1 MMVDLVQSLSEE
13 RVVAVV
19 RRMRESVFP
28 AVLDALVSG
37 GIRTIEV
44 TMDGESA
51 VEQIRLAKRRF
62 GDKISVGAGTVMTTN
77 QLHQA
82 HDAGAEFFV
91 CPHLDIHL
99 MEASQGLGTKMIPGV
114 FTPSEIAAALRAGA
128 EVVKIFPAGTLG
140 AGYIRNILGPFHGLR
155 IMATGGVSE
164 KNMPEFFDAGVMA
177 VGLGSNLF
185 PKQDVDTN
193 NWDAIRERAKEICAL
208 AKTSKS
214 GG

>member
-1 MMVDLVQSLSEE
+1 MVDLVQSLSEE

-19 RRMRESVFP
+19 RRMSESVFP

-62 GDKISVGAGTVMTTN
+62 GDTISVGAGTVLTTN

-82 HDAGAEFFV
+82 QDAGAEFFV
-91 CPHLDIHL
+91 CPHLDVHL
-99 MEASQGLGTKMIPGV
+99 MAASERLGTKIIPGV

-140 AGYIRNILGPFHGLR
+140 AGYIRNILGPFHGLK

-164 KNMPEFFDAGVMA
+164 KNMAKFFDAGVMA

-185 PKQDVDTN
+185 PRQDVDTN
-193 NWDAIRERAKEICAL
+193 NWDAIRERAGEISAL